1 MDQSARSVRCFI
13 SHKIAKIINH
23 STLESL
29 SPHQMRLLRLPL
41 PFMSQHKKLHPPD
54 NCVPVPSLGPALRSC
69 ALPATVGNRQWKIAY
84 IGARC
89 RTERTLCICRA
100 RSSIHDLSLSFSPP
114 YPADELRWVQW
125 ILASNIVEENAYASA
140 SDRASERAVFLV
152 LNANLHAH
160 AYDLISLASRCFCPP
175 PLAHPCPLHFG

>member
-1 MDQSARSVRCFI
+1 MRRTDIFILILSCLEHNHILFNVHLDLLYSILLLLLSLRFTSQVYSISVRALVSDASLIELKVDQSARSVRCFI

-29 SPHQMRLLRLPL
+29 SPHQMRLPRLPL

-100 RSSIHDLSLSFSPP
+100 RSSIHDPSLSLFLSP
-114 YPADELRWVQW
+114 LRTLR
-125 ILASNIVEENAYASA
+125 IN
-140 SDRASERAVFLV
+140 
-152 LNANLHAH
+152 
-160 AYDLISLASRCFCPP
+160 
-175 PLAHPCPLHFG
+175 